1 MKSLLWTLAIFFP
14 VVAMSEE
21 RPSQTIIKY
30 EIETQTRDGN
40 FASSTPLNS
49 NIVEHRKKIDAI
61 IRSRKMGAMCL
72 RAARAFAEINQQYFS
87 REGFRVYVTYK
98 QFNYK
103 GRNPASG
110 ERLGEKRI
118 QVEILQTPGAL
129 TDGKLVE
136 NVTTVDVADEDSYK
150 TMSGCKRKI
159 EAAFRTAS
167 NKLRMGKNRNDHLE
181 VKLMQLKRR

>member
-1 MKSLLWTLAIFFP
+1 MKSLLWTLIIFP
-14 VVAMSEE
+14 IVGLSDDG
-21 RPSQTIIKY
+21 PSQTIIKY

-49 NIVEHRKKIDAI
+49 NIDEHRKKIDLI
-61 IRSRKMGAMCL
+61 IKSRKTGAMCL
-72 RAARAFAEINQQYFS
+72 RAAKAFAEINQRYFL

-98 QFNYK
+98 QFNYH

-118 QVEILQTPGAL
+118 QVEILETPSSLRDA
-129 TDGKLVE
+129 KLIE
-136 NVTTVDVADEDSYK
+136 NATTVDVADEDSYK

-159 EAAFRTAS
+159 EAAFRAAS
-167 NKLRMGKNRNDHLE
+167 GRLKFGKSRNDNLE
-181 VKLMQLKRR
+181 VRLRKHR